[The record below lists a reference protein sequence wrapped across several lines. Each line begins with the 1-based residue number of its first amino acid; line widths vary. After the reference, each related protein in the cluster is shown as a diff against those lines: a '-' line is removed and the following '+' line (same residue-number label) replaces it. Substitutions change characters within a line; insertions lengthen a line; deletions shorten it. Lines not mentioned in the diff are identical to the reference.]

1 MNVIMKKR
9 KDMRLTRKELSDKTG
24 IHEQVIVRIELDMQ
38 EPKAKEISILGKAL
52 KLSNTKIISY
62 YINKEEK

>member
-38 EPKAKEISILGKAL
+38 EPKAKEIAILGKAL

-62 YINKEEK
+62 YINKEEE